1 MTHEY
6 DSSGWLIHL
15 NYNEEWAILAPLAMG
30 ISLELKMELF
40 NPKNWELFEFQF
52 EQIILN

>member
-1 MTHEY
+1 MTHTVWVFKL
-6 DSSGWLIHL
+6 SHFGTT
-15 NYNEEWAILAPLAMG
+15 

>member
-1 MTHEY
+1 MNMTH
-6 DSSGWLIHL
+6 I
-15 NYNEEWAILAPLAMG
+15 YNSQESVILALA

>member
-1 MTHEY
+1 MTHQHLSQ
-6 DSSGWLIHL
+6 DSV
-15 NYNEEWAILAPLAMG
+15 ILAVA

-40 NPKNWELFEFQF
+40 NPKNWVLFEFQI

>member
-1 MTHEY
+1 MNMTHKMLVFRL
-6 DSSGWLIHL
+6 SHFGT
-15 NYNEEWAILAPLAMG
+15 N
-30 ISLELKMELF
+30 ISLEIKMELF